1 MAAAERHEFE
11 KKALS
16 VIERLLEVPVE
27 EEFFLNAVQHM
38 EPRHYDDVVEER
50 SILNL
55 CGYPLCCKALGDVP
69 KQKYHISLANKKV
82 YDLSQRKK
90 FCSNSCFKCSNY
102 YASQLPTTPI
112 WTRDTSHIPNVKLLP
127 MDHTCTKSSNS
138 FSHETKRDSLPSNI
152 AELTQDEQK
161 HSYNG
166 TGSSDS
172 LITQL
177 SVPSTLTASG
187 GELSELPI
195 SRMTGS
201 MSEIMGEVLL
211 SWCTA
216 DTVLFLTNPVQSV
229 SNYSKQQVTA
239 GPVIKKENDGT
250 KPEDSNQKCGNDLK
264 SEGKKLDVVEQE
276 MEMTDEVMEKLRR
289 FQVNVNTG
297 RFIDDLTVCGIE
309 DLKEEESKQSAP
321 VPVMEKLDRGPVVVK
336 EHHAMKDEDLD
347 PVLPLVDSRS
357 QMAIRQ
363 RIVLDQLNK
372 SYGHLLRETQL
383 SVRDFSRD
391 LNKLVHTFRLLSGNV
406 ALKPAQWK
414 ILAIILLHSLN
425 SSPAVNN
432 AALSKGL
439 VTYRVHERL
448 HQCLMDFKVSDE
460 DMNSLIS
467 IFGIAWDKTTPNQ

>member
-1 MAAAERHEFE
+1 
-11 KKALS
+11 
-16 VIERLLEVPVE
+16 
-27 EEFFLNAVQHM
+27 
-38 EPRHYDDVVEER
+38 
-50 SILNL
+50 
-55 CGYPLCCKALGDVP
+55 
-69 KQKYHISLANKKV
+69 
-82 YDLSQRKK
+82 
-90 FCSNSCFKCSNY
+90 
-102 YASQLPTTPI
+102 
-112 WTRDTSHIPNVKLLP
+112 
-127 MDHTCTKSSNS
+127 
-138 FSHETKRDSLPSNI
+138 
-152 AELTQDEQK
+152 
-161 HSYNG
+161 
-166 TGSSDS
+166 
-172 LITQL
+172 L